1 MRVGRKA
8 VVATSKPRAQPKSA
22 PAIHAPTAPA
32 TAVEP
37 LAAPSPRTFD
47 LRSLLDAASRI
58 RRGPGP
64 EASEALLPRAERD
77 RVTALFGALP
87 PARSAALQK
96 LLLGVPDGAP
106 QALLFKAIAARAARI
121 GTDDRAL
128 DVVTRFAKLISKLP
142 EAELLERAT
151 VLDLD
156 SRHSTSDVDLMPMWS
171 KRGTIRGEAPHGED
185 KDNDGL
191 LQRFTATCGPTVIQM
206 MRAQA
211 DPVLAFAINAEGR
224 TRDATTGEVAH
235 FQRALLEEYGG
246 IAVGRRESYVLARL
260 HNAFARLGL
269 PTRALS
275 DPNIAAVRAKYDG
288 FPSDEDLA
296 RVKAAVIRPR
306 DAGIGFDDF
315 AAMLQH
321 YVTHLTGAKY
331 AQTSP
336 PEGFARGQAWRHLDA
351 VEHALRKGYDVPF
364 GLVAPDHWM
373 LLSDV
378 RGRAPDREL
387 LVSDPDG
394 GRTDWV
400 GEKAL
405 VDGSFADT
413 LFHLPEP
420 NERPYIDSFFLPQ
433 LDRP

>member
-1 MRVGRKA
+1 MRVSRRGG
-8 VVATSKPRAQPKSA
+8 V
-22 PAIHAPTAPA
+22 
-32 TAVEP
+32 
-37 LAAPSPRTFD
+37 AAPSLVRDKTKPARPARAAATAPDQLDAPKSRTFD
-47 LRSLLDAASRI
+47 LSAVLDAAGRV

-64 EASEALLPRAERD
+64 EGSEALMPRSERD
-77 RVTALFGALP
+77 RVAALFGTLP
-87 PARSAALQK
+87 AARARALQQ
-96 LLLGVPDGAP
+96 LVLGVPEGAP
-106 QALLFKAIAARAARI
+106 QALVLKAIAARAQRI

-128 DVVTRFAKLISKLP
+128 DVVTRFAKLSATLP

-156 SRHSTSDVDLMPMWS
+156 SRKSTSDVDLMPMWS
-171 KRGTIRGEAPHGED
+171 KRGTIRGEAPHGDD

-224 TRDATTGEVAH
+224 TRDATTGEVAR

-275 DPNIAAVRAKYDG
+275 DSNIAAVRAKYDG
-288 FPSDEDLA
+288 FPSDEDVK
-296 RVKAAVIRPR
+296 RVKAAIVRPR
-306 DAGIGFDDF
+306 DAGIGFEDF
-315 AAMLQH
+315 AAMLEQ
-321 YVTHLTGAKY
+321 YVTNITGAKY
-331 AQTSP
+331 AQTTP

-351 VEHALRKGYDVPF
+351 VERAVRKGYDVPF

-373 LLSDV
+373 LISDV
-378 RGRAPDREL
+378 RGRSPEREY

-400 GEKAL
+400 QEKAL
-405 VDGSFADT
+405 VNGTFADAT
-413 LFHLPEP
+413 FHLAEP
-420 NERPYIDSFFLPQ
+420 GERPYIDSFFLPK
-433 LDRP
+433 LA

>member
-1 MRVGRKA
+1 MRVSRKGG
-8 VVATSKPRAQPKSA
+8 V
-22 PAIHAPTAPA
+22 
-32 TAVEP
+32 
-37 LAAPSPRTFD
+37 AAPSKARSKTTPAGPARSRPASSAAPDQLDAPRPRTFD
-47 LRSLLDAASRI
+47 LSAVLDAAGRV

-64 EASEALLPRAERD
+64 EGSEALMPRSERD
-77 RVTALFGALP
+77 RVAALFGALP
-87 PARSAALQK
+87 PARASALQK
-96 LLLGVPDGAP
+96 LVLEVPDGAA
-106 QALLFKAIAARAARI
+106 QALVLKAIAARAQRI

-128 DVVTRFAKLISKLP
+128 DVVSRFAKLITTLP

-156 SRHSTSDVDLMPMWS
+156 SRKSTSDVDLMPMWS
-171 KRGTIRGEAPHGED
+171 KRGTIRGEAPHGDD

-224 TRDATTGEVAH
+224 TRDATTGEVAR

-275 DPNIAAVRAKYDG
+275 DSNIAAVRAKYDG
-288 FPSDEDLA
+288 FPSDDDLA
-296 RVKAAVIRPR
+296 RVKAAIIRPR
-306 DAGIGFDDF
+306 DAGIGFEDF
-315 AAMLQH
+315 AAMLQQ
-321 YVTHLTGAKY
+321 YVTNITGAKY
-331 AQTSP
+331 AQTAP

-351 VEHALRKGYDVPF
+351 VEQAVRKGYDVPF

-373 LLSDV
+373 LISDV
-378 RGRAPDREL
+378 RGRAPEREY

-400 GEKAL
+400 PEKTL
-405 VDGSFADT
+405 VNGTFADAQ
-413 LFHLPEP
+413 FHLTEP
-420 NERPYIDSFFLPQ
+420 GERPYIDSFFLPQ
-433 LDRP
+433 LP